1 MKRNLFLALIA
12 ALVLASVG
20 IAQTQARGPW
30 MHLEVTEKGGD
41 PGTVKVNLP
50 VSLVDTALNMV
61 KDKNLKEGHLKL
73 DHTEI
78 SVAEMRQLWGELK
91 NAGNAEFVTVEKKDE
106 TVRISREGNF
116 VLIKVNNTK
125 NTKNTEKVDI
135 KMPVSVVDALLSGPG
150 DELNLKAAL
159 SSMKAGNA
167 GDILTVNEPDT
178 HVRLW
183 ID

>member
-1 MKRNLFLALIA
+1 
-12 ALVLASVG
+12 
-20 IAQTQARGPW
+20 

-73 DHTEI
+73 DRTEI
-78 SVAEMRQLWGELK
+78 SMAEMRQLWGELK
-91 NAGNAEFVTVEKKDE
+91 NAGNAEFVSVEKKDE

-125 NTKNTEKVDI
+125 NTEKVDI
-135 KMPVSVVDALLSGPG
+135 KMPVGVVDALLSGPG

-159 SSMKAGNA
+159 SSMKAGN
-167 GDILTVNEPDT
+167 GGEILTVNEPDT

>member
-1 MKRNLFLALIA
+1 MKRNFYLALIA

-20 IAQTQARGPW
+20 IAQTQGRGPW

-73 DHTEI
+73 DHTDI

-91 NAGNAEFVTVEKKDE
+91 NAGNAEFVSVEKKDE
-106 TVRISREGNF
+106 TVRVGREGNF
-116 VLIKVNNTK
+116 VLIKLN

-135 KMPVSVVDALLSGPG
+135 KIPVGVVDALLSGPG

-159 SSMKAGNA
+159 SSMKAGNS
-167 GDILTVNEPDT
+167 GEILTVNEPDT

>member
-1 MKRNLFLALIA
+1 MKRNLLLALIA

-20 IAQTQARGPW
+20 IAQTQTRGPW

-41 PGTVKVNLP
+41 PGTIKVNLP
-50 VSLVDTALNMV
+50 VSMVDTALNMV

-78 SVAEMRQLWGELK
+78 SVVEMRQLWNELK
-91 NAGNAEFVTVEKKDE
+91 NAGNAEFVSVEKKDE
-106 TVRISREGNF
+106 TVRISREGSF

-125 NTKNTEKVDI
+125 NTEKVDI
-135 KMPVSVVDALLSGPG
+135 RMPISVVDALLSGQEN
-150 DELNLKAAL
+150 ELNLKAAL
-159 SSMKAGNA
+159 SSMKVGNA